1 MNDIL
6 FSNGF
11 RFFTFW
17 FDKYHYTDNRAGA
30 SYHYFAYMQNGRCRI
45 TTDSATVHIQK
56 GDIFYIPNKCSYQ
69 SYWYGDPEICFSSLG
84 APCLPNFGNFMY
96 PVQVVPGDENAIT
109 LLCRLGEKRQ
119 LTAEDIGVFYTLAG
133 ILIPRMQPMIVSRSA
148 EIVEKAKE
156 YIRLHPFA
164 KNDEIARGCAVS
176 QSALYAAFQKSSE
189 ETLNALKNRFL
200 LEKAGDMLI
209 ATDKPIE
216 YVSDILR
223 FSSVS
228 YFRKKFRRHFG
239 ISPREM
245 RKKHR
250 I

>member
-11 RFFTFW
+11 RFFTFR
-17 FDKYHYTDNRAGA
+17 FDQYHYTDNRAGV
-30 SYHYFAYMQNGRCRI
+30 SSHYFAYMKNGRCRI

-56 GDIFYIPNKCSYQ
+56 GDIFYIPDKCSYQ
-69 SYWYGDPEICFSSLG
+69 SYWYGDPEICFVSLG
-84 APCLPNFGNFMY
+84 FPCLPNFGNFMY
-96 PVQVVPGDENAIT
+96 PVQIVPGNESAIP
-109 LLCRLGEKRQ
+109 LLCRLGEKRR

-133 ILIPRMQPMIVSRSA
+133 ILIPFMRPVAFGRSA
-148 EIVEKAKE
+148 EIVEKAKG
-156 YIRLHPFA
+156 YIQLHPFA

-200 LEKAGDMLI
+200 LEKAEDMLI

-228 YFRKKFRRHFG
+228 YFRKKFKQHFG
-239 ISPREM
+239 MSPREM
-245 RKKHR
+245 RKKQS